1 MAKYSEGYQ
10 RQVSDKK
17 KLIILI
23 SSIVAL
29 VALVILGVFLFNKFA
44 KKSTKSLS
52 DKAYQEYFLTDYTKL
67 LKQEK
72 SNGGNYII
80 YVCSTDSSAE
90 DHNLSY
96 VLAYLDKQVKGET
109 EMKLF
114 LLDYSKFDAD
124 SDDTEKSNATKVE
137 ASLGFKPSGIG
148 NLIYVN
154 DNDIVN
160 KSTQVL
166 TKEADVQ
173 KALKNIQKTGRWE

>member
-23 SSIVAL
+23 SAIVAL
-29 VALVILGVFLFNKFA
+29 VALAIVGVVVYNKVKKPA
-44 KKSTKSLS
+44 KSIT
-52 DKAYQEYFLTDYTKL
+52 DEAYSEYFITDYTKVC
-67 LKQEK
+67 KQER

-80 YVCSTDSSAE
+80 YVCSTDSSAD

-109 EMKLF
+109 EMKLY
-114 LLDYSKFDAD
+114 LLDYSKFDSD
-124 SDDTEKSNATKVE
+124 SDETETANATKVE
-137 ASLGFKPSGIG
+137 TALGFKPSGVG

-154 DNDIVN
+154 DNAVVN